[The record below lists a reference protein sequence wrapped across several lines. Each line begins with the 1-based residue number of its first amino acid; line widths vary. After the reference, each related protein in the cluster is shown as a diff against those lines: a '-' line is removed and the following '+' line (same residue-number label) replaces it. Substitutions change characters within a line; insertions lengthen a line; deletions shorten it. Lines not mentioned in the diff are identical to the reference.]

1 MANKVLLKKS
11 SVVNRTPTAGDLD
24 YGELAINYAD
34 EKLYFKNASNTVK
47 SFNVAQALLTI
58 GSGLSGTSYNGTSA
72 VTIAIDSTVVTLAGS
87 QTLTNKTL
95 TSPVI
100 SGGTINNTII
110 GGTTAAAGSF
120 TTLSASGI
128 VSGLEL
134 TSTQSSGDEGGQ
146 INLAKAVTNTTLSGG
161 VTIDVYQ
168 NKLRIFEQGGTSRGV
183 FIDLSSAAAGVA
195 SNLLS
200 GGSVS
205 VLAIDGDTGTDN
217 VTLGSDT
224 LSVLGG
230 TGLTSTVTN
239 NTITID
245 IDSTVAT
252 LTDAQT
258 LTNKTIAAG
267 SNTISGLTNTN
278 LSGTAGIT
286 NANLANSSLT
296 IGTTAISLGASSTT
310 LAGLTSVTSTSFVG
324 ALTGNASTA
333 TTLSTGRTIALTG
346 DVTYT
351 SGAFNGSANVTGAA
365 TLAAVGTAGTYTKVT
380 TDAKGRV
387 TSGTTLVA
395 ADIPSLD
402 ASKITTGTIDA
413 SRLPSY
419 VDDVVEGANLAAF
432 PATGE
437 TGKIYVAL
445 DTNKTYR
452 WSGSAYVYI
461 TSGAVDSVGG
471 YTGVVTSANL
481 LASMLTVDGAGS
493 GLDADTLDGNHAS
506 AFYLASNPSGYTTN
520 TGTVTAVTGTAPIVS
535 SGGTTPAI
543 SITAATT
550 AAAGSMSAADKTKLD
565 GIATGATAN
574 TGTVT
579 SVAITVPTGLTVTG
593 SPITTSGTLAVTLTA
608 GYSIPTTASQTNWDT
623 AFTDR
628 MKWDGGATGLVAA
641 TGRTSL
647 GGTTVGQNFFTLAN
661 PSAIAF
667 PRMNADNT
675 VSALDAATFRTAIGA
690 GTVTSVGGTSPV
702 VSSGGTAPVISLA
715 SGYGDTQNPYGS
727 KTMNMALASP
737 QDANGVPTFR
747 NLHLSDMPS
756 AWIKRACACATTG
769 ALTLN
774 TAQTTIDGVTL
785 ATATRVLIK
794 DQATASQNGIYTN
807 VNTTTWVRASDADV
821 SGDIAGAFV
830 SIDAGT
836 VNGGKVFD
844 NDFKS
849 TDTIGTTAMNWYQNI
864 DRGYLSTV
872 GNSFATLT
880 NPSAITFPRMNADNT
895 VSALDAATFRT
906 AIGAGTSST
915 TGTVTSVGGTGTV
928 SGLTLTG
935 TVTTTGNLTL
945 GGTLT
950 LTSGNVTTALGF
962 TPYNATNPSAY
973 IALGSAI
980 TGYTAGTNTALAATD
995 TVLAALGKLQ
1005 GQVSARGTGTVTSVG
1020 GTGGYGGLTLTGT
1033 VTTTGNLTLGGTP
1046 TGTWPISVSGSA
1058 ASATTAS
1065 TATAANTVNSPDG
1078 DRNAS
1083 TKLPTTTGQR
1093 VRFDFASA
1101 ASAGT
1106 GGNYAG
1112 VMTYAPWDGTTAS
1125 TGDASY
1131 QLAFGSTASNGGGI
1145 PQLNIRKGIDSTWNA
1160 WYTMIHSGNIASYS
1174 SVPTIQTLSVDS
1186 NGNLVYD
1193 KYDNNSTAVIN
1204 IKNIPLNFT
1213 GSGTLSF
1220 SSNDLIL
1227 TL

>member
-34 EKLYFKNASNTVK
+34 EKLYFKNSSNTVK
-47 SFNVAQALLTI
+47 SFNVTQALLTI

-72 VTIAIDSTVVTLAGS
+72 VTVAIDSTVVTLAGS

-120 TTLSASGI
+120 TTISASGI
-128 VSGLEL
+128 ISGLEL
-134 TSTQSSGDEGGQ
+134 TSSNSIGDEGGQ
-146 INLAKAVTNTTLSGG
+146 INLAKAQTNTTLSGG
-161 VTIDVYQ
+161 VTIDIYQ

-205 VLAIDGDTGTDN
+205 VLAIAGDTGTDN

-239 NTITID
+239 NTVTID

-267 SNTISGLTNTN
+267 SNTISGLTNAN

-333 TTLSTGRTIALTG
+333 TNVAYSGLTGTVPTWNQNTTGSAATLTTGRTIALTG

-351 SGAFNGSANVTGAA
+351 SGAFNGSANVTGTA
-365 TLAAVGTAGTYTKVT
+365 TLASVGTAGTYTKVT

-387 TSGTTLVA
+387 TSGTTLAA

-402 ASKITTGTIDA
+402 ASKITSGTIDA
-413 SRLPSY
+413 ARLPSY

-432 PATGE
+432 PVTGE

-452 WSGSAYVYI
+452 WGGSAYVYI

-506 AFYLASNPSGYTTN
+506 AFYLATNPSGYTTN
-520 TGTVTAVTGTAPIVS
+520 TGTVTGVTGTAPIIS
-535 SGGTTPAI
+535 SGGTAPAI
-543 SITAATT
+543 SISAATT
-550 AAAGSMSAADKTKLD
+550 SAAGSMSAADKTKLD
-565 GIATGATAN
+565 GIASGATAN

-579 SVAITVPTGLTVTG
+579 SVSLTVPTGLSVAG
-593 SPITTSGTLAVTLTA
+593 SPVTTSGTLAVTLTA
-608 GYSIPTTASQTNWDT
+608 GYSIPTTASQTNWDS

-628 MKWDGGATGLVAA
+628 LKWDGGATGLVAA

-647 GGTTVGQNFFTLAN
+647 GATTLGSNLFTLTNVA
-661 PSAIAF
+661 AIAF
-667 PRMNADNT
+667 PRINADNT
-675 VSALDAATFRTAIGA
+675 VSTLDAGTFRTAIGA
-690 GTVTSVGGTSPV
+690 GTGNGTVTSVGGTGT
-702 VSSGGTAPVISLA
+702 VSGLTLSGTVTTTGNLTLGGTLSVLPSNFASQTANTVLAAPDGA
-715 SGYGDTQNPYGS
+715 AG
-727 KTMNMALASP
+727 A
-737 QDANGVPTFR
+737 PTFR
-747 NLHLSDMPS
+747 NLTLSDLPD
-756 AWIKRACACATTG
+756 AWVKRAVKTATT
-769 ALTLN
+769 ANITLS
-774 TAQTTIDGVTL
+774 APQTIDGISCV
-785 ATATRVLIK
+785 AGDRVLVK
-794 DQATASQNGIYTN
+794 DQTTSSQNGIYIVAAGAWTRS
-807 VNTTTWVRASDADV
+807 TDADT
-821 SGDIAGAFV
+821 SSELAGANV
-830 SIDAGT
+830 SVDQGT
-836 VNGGKVFD
+836 VNGGTNYD
-844 NDFKS
+844 NDFRS
-849 TDTIGTTAMNWYQNI
+849 TDTLGTTAMLWY
-864 DRGYLSTV
+864 RGVDTGYFSTV

-880 NPSAITFPRMNADNT
+880 NPSAISFPQINANNT
-895 VSALDAATFRT
+895 VSALTAANFRT

-915 TGTVTSVGGTGTV
+915 TGTVTSVGGTG
-928 SGLTLTG
+928 S
-935 TVTTTGNLTL
+935 
-945 GGTLT
+945 
-950 LTSGNVTTALGF
+950 
-962 TPYNATNPSAY
+962 
-973 IALGSAI
+973 
-980 TGYTAGTNTALAATD
+980 
-995 TVLAALGKLQ
+995 
-1005 GQVSARGTGTVTSVG
+1005 
-1020 GTGGYGGLTLTGT
+1020 YGGLTLTGT

-1058 ASATTAS
+1058 ASATSATTAT
-1065 TATAANTVNSPDG
+1065 TATAANAVNSPDG
-1078 DRNAS
+1078 DRLSS
-1083 TKLPTTTGQR
+1083 TKLPTTSPNK
-1093 VRFDFASA
+1093 VRFDFVGAGQ
-1101 ASAGT
+1101 AGT

-1112 VMTYAPWDGTTAS
+1112 LMTYAPWDGTTAS